1 VIRRS
6 SDEDSERTPALD
18 LHSPAVDDLT
28 GDDHAAGTLGAYL
41 DPECSVPLPAWGDGP
56 G

>member
-1 VIRRS
+1 MANARR
-6 SDEDSERTPALD
+6 RWTCTLLP
-18 LHSPAVDDLT
+18 DDLT